1 MEKLNEI
8 IFYNIDKS
16 IRSYRVYAQ
25 KNLRLNGFKI
35 TIDQWLII
43 KCILENPDI
52 SQQEMGDLVFKD
64 NASVTRMIE
73 LLVKAKYIVRKPY
86 NKDRRRVKLVVTD
99 EAIRIINAIQDI
111 SVSNRR
117 KALTDITDEEMKVV
131 NSVMN
136 KIIANCKEEV

>member
-16 IRSYRVYAQ
+16 IRSYRVFAQ
-25 KNLRLNGFKI
+25 KNLRKNGFKI
-35 TIDQWLII
+35 TIDQWLVI
-43 KCILENPDI
+43 KCIMENPDI
-52 SQQEMGDLVFKD
+52 SQQEMGEIVFKD

-73 LLVKAKYIVRKPY
+73 LLVKARYIVRKPY

-99 EAIRIINAIQDI
+99 EAIRIINAIHEV
-111 SVSNRR
+111 SVVNRQ
-117 KALTDITDEEMKVV
+117 KALENVTEEEMKVV

-136 KIIANCKEEV
+136 KIIANCRIE